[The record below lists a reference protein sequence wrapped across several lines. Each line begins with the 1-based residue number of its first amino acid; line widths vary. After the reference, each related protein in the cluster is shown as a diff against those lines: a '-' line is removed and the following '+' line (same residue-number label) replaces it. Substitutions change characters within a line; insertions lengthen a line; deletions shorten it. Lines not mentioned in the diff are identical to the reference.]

1 MPYNKE
7 KGDRSDSPMKRRGG
21 RRRKKV
27 CVFCGEKNNVIDF
40 KDVNKLKDTY
50 LKEERFFLEELL
62 ETVLS
67 TRELLQ

>member
-1 MPYNKE
+1 MAFNKQD
-7 KGDRSDSPMKRRGG
+7 KGDKGDAPMKRRMT

-27 CVFCGEKNNVIDF
+27 CVFCADKTNAGIDF
-40 KDVNKLKDTY
+40 KDV
-50 LKEERFFLEELL
+50 RFFLVVLL